1 MFDDDLDDQTEYQ
14 DLQKKAQEITILFK
28 GTFGTELGQK
38 CIKQL
43 ENTFVNRDI
52 YRVGMTLEEAAFR
65 QGEASVIKKILK
77 EINSNG

>member
-1 MFDDDLDDQTEYQ
+1 MFDDDLESEE
-14 DLQKKAQEITILFK
+14 LLSLKNKAKEITILFK

-52 YRVGMTLEEAAFR
+52 YKVGMTLEEAAFR
-65 QGEASVIKKILK
+65 QGEASAIKKILK